1 MIASY
6 KKHRIWGSTL
16 LFSTVNISFPVPKN
30 YQVFLG
36 SFVDKSPVNVG
47 YGIINRKDPKGL
59 SVKLRFSCR
68 LNWLIDSFYKEI

>member
-1 MIASY
+1 M
-6 KKHRIWGSTL
+6 
-16 LFSTVNISFPVPKN
+16 PKN